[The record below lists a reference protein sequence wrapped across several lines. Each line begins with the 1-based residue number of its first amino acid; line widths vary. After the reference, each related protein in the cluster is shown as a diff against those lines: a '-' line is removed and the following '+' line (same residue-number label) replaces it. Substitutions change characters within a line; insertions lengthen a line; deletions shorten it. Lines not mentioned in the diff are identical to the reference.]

1 MLTLLQASSSP
12 CLSQYSSVLVV
23 FSVTDPISLVRASH
37 ILSNLSSEGDLT
49 SKAVILVGNKTDL
62 VRTRVVTST
71 EGRALAISHDC
82 KYVEVSA
89 ALDHHVD
96 TLLVGIVK
104 QIRLKALRETVPA
117 KIYAR

>member
-1 MLTLLQASSSP
+1 M
-12 CLSQYSSVLVV
+12 LVV
-23 FSVTDPISLVRASH
+23 FSLTDPISLVRASH
-37 ILSNLSSEGDLT
+37 ILDKLSSEGDLAN
-49 SKAVILVGNKTDL
+49 KAVILVGNKTDL

-71 EGRALAISHDC
+71 EGRALAINHDC

-104 QIRLKALRETVPA
+104 QIRLKAHKEMEPE